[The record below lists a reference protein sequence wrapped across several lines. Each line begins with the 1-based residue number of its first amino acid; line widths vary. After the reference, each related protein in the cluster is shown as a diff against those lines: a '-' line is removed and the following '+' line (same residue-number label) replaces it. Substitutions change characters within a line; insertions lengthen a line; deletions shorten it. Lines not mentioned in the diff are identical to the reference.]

1 MYFVFVIILP
11 IVSVLCLTHALPA
24 GPLASSVESASF
36 DSEPGTLLGKPYTV
50 HNRDYPAVDATRNPE
65 ALAEPIRAREGRGG
79 SRTGPP
85 TRAARFQLS
94 HYRRTHP
101 ITTEDDTGRG
111 TNLLSNQDLSPV
123 AASSSLSPPQV
134 TTAIAPPSA
143 TVQTMIVRPSPFTYT
158 NTPEKGRNRQK
169 GKAWRKS
176 KPGAHD
182 SHPETG

>member
-1 MYFVFVIILP
+1 LNLHF
-11 IVSVLCLTHALPA
+11 
-24 GPLASSVESASF
+24 F
-36 DSEPGTLLGKPYTV
+36 DLEPGILLGKPYTA
-50 HNRDYPAVDATRNPE
+50 HNRDYPTVDATCNSE
-65 ALAEPIRAREGRGG
+65 ALAELIKAREGHSC
-79 SRTGPP
+79 SRIGPP

-94 HYRRTHP
+94 HYRRMHP
-101 ITTEDDTGRG
+101 ISIEEDTGRG
-111 TNLLSNQDLSPV
+111 TNLLSYQDLSPV

-134 TTAIAPPSA
+134 TTAISPPSA
-143 TVQTMIVRPSPFTYT
+143 TVQTMITRPSPFTYT